1 MIVLIVF
8 IVVLETRHFHIVLAF
23 YESKSKFACMHIHV
37 SARFRGPKNKNKN
50 SERRAGLHFDRIHE
64 KLNYPK
70 RFTDNIEK
78 KIKYDLF
85 FIKTIGLGPRRFHCF
100 TEFFTGTWVRSPSC
114 ADTHK
119 GFCSW
124 SMLREQ
130 SSSMCTSDFMGIQCT
145 LSSGAEFPPRKMLH
159 DI

>member
-50 SERRAGLHFDRIHE
+50 SERRAGLRFDRIHE

-78 KIKYDLF
+78 KIKDDLY
-85 FIKTIGLGPRRFHCF
+85 FIKTMGLGSWRFHCF
-100 TEFFTGTWVRSPSC
+100 TEFFTGP
-114 ADTHK
+114 
-119 GFCSW
+119 
-124 SMLREQ
+124 
-130 SSSMCTSDFMGIQCT
+130 
-145 LSSGAEFPPRKMLH
+145 
-159 DI
+159 